1 MKHKLRYNII
11 LTGALMYTTEQLFS
25 YLDDLAGALN
35 SGDIATALEI
45 QGFIYEMLDTA
56 EIKFDVSVP
65 AQ

>member
-1 MKHKLRYNII
+1 
-11 LTGALMYTTEQLFS
+11 MYTTEQLFS